1 MTLAS
6 SSLNCSKSVRRS
18 NLREDCIKL
27 MRKLVINMKLCHVK
41 SREESSRFT
50 VRKTSKVPQNLKGFK
65 KVLQSNCPK
74 ISYTRPIQ
82 SCFTRN
88 LLNTVLFPTQ
98 SMKYTTSTA
107 IVTLITIT
115 CFYRIQ
121 TNSTTTIIHR
131 HSETRQGAAL
141 GKDASQENY
150 I

>member
-1 MTLAS
+1 MTPVS

-18 NLREDCIKL
+18 NQRVDCITRIRQL
-27 MRKLVINMKLCHVK
+27 MIDMKQFQVK
-41 SREESSRFT
+41 SREASSRFT
-50 VRKTSKVPQNLKGFK
+50 VKKTSKVQNFKGFK
-65 KVLQSNCPK
+65 KVLQSNCLK

-82 SCFTRN
+82 SCSTPN

-121 TNSTTTIIHR
+121 MNSTTTIIYR
-131 HSETRQGAAL
+131 HSEAIQRAAL
-141 GKDASQENY
+141 GKDTF
-150 I
+150 